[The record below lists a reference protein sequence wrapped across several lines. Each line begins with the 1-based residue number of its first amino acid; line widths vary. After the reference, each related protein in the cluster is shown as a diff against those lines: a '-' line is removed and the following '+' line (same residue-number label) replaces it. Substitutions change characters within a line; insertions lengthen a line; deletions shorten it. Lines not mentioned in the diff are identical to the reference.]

1 MDLVERLIASSCS
14 ETCLM
19 GKAAQEIERLR
30 KIEAAAV
37 NMSQCQGHAK
47 QQEMDERIPPEWY
60 RKQMAVEGYDEQNC
74 KNEIVGNRE
83 YIQVLEDRTNRYEQ
97 EIASLREQLENCMFL
112 VSRIENERNA
122 CLEELHAISEALG
135 TDEGPSSVDHI
146 KALREQLARV
156 TGERDEM
163 VVVLEAYLKWV
174 EPLIKDIGMQDMER
188 KARSALAK
196 VGAGKGDV

>member
-1 MDLVERLIASSCS
+1 MADLVERLIASSCS

-19 GKAAQEIERLR
+19 GKAAKEIERLR
-30 KIEAAAV
+30 KIEDAAV

-97 EIASLREQLENCMFL
+97 EIASLREQLENMMAVVASVEKQRNTIAL
-112 VSRIENERNA
+112 ALETEKQVATRYAQQMAYWIEKCDVVR
-122 CLEELHAISEALG
+122 
-135 TDEGPSSVDHI
+135 
-146 KALREQLARV
+146 K
-156 TGERDEM
+156 ERDE
-163 VVVLEAYLKWV
+163 LL
-174 EPLIKDIGMQDMER
+174 
-188 KARSALAK
+188 
-196 VGAGKGDV
+196 